1 MTPQQRAFSPTL
13 TARRR
18 PVARLGCLA
27 AAVAGLLVAAPAW
40 SIDLRQAYEAAVA
53 NDATIRA
60 SRAAAD
66 ASREQLPQ
74 AKAQRLPNMSYS
86 AGRNYNDLTSRT
98 QNFVGQPVTTE
109 NRYYSGNQALTIR
122 QALYRPFVVALVK
135 QAEAVVQEA
144 DATLENAEQGLVVRV
159 GEAYLDALLAEEQL
173 ALISAQKST
182 YTTQLDAATKSLAA
196 GSGTRTDIDEARAR
210 LDMTYAQ
217 ELEVQQN
224 VEYTRRRLETITG
237 QPLGTLA
244 RLDLVRF
251 APGAPAP
258 NSVDDWIARAE
269 QASPEIKALRARLEA
284 STFEIDKA
292 KSGHK
297 PTLDAVAQW
306 SRNSSDSVTNVNSR
320 YDNKTIGLQ
329 LTVPLYQ
336 GGYVNSTV
344 RQAVASAERARE
356 LLEATRLDLSVR
368 VHREF
373 RGMTE
378 GVLRIS
384 ALEQAVR
391 SAEQAVLSNQMSFKA
406 GARTMLDVLNAEQ
419 QKTTALRDLA
429 QARYLY
435 VASRLRLQ
443 SLAGD
448 ERAASVSEIN
458 AWLAL

>member
-1 MTPQQRAFSPTL
+1 MTPQQYAHSPVL
-13 TARRR
+13 ADRRR
-18 PVARLGCLA
+18 PAARLGCLA
-27 AAVAGLLVAAPAW
+27 AAVAGLLAAAPAW
-40 SIDLRQAYEAAVA
+40 SLDLRQAYEAAVA

-60 SRAAAD
+60 SRAAAN

-74 AKAQRLPNMSYS
+74 AQAQRLPNMSFS

-98 QNFVGQPVTTE
+98 QNFLGEPTTTV

-122 QALYRPFVVALVK
+122 QPLYRPAIGALVK
-135 QAEAVVQEA
+135 QAEAVVQDA
-144 DATLENAEQGLVVRV
+144 DATLENAEQNLVVRV
-159 GEAYLDALLAEEQL
+159 GEAYFEALLAEEQL
-173 ALISAQKST
+173 VLVSSQKST
-182 YTTQLDAATKSLAA
+182 YTVQLDAAKKGFAA
-196 GSGTRTDIDEARAR
+196 GSGTRTDIDEAQAR
-210 LDMTYAQ
+210 LDMTFAQ

-251 APGAPAP
+251 APAGPAP

-284 STFEIDKA
+284 ANFEIDKA
-292 KSGHK
+292 KAGHK

-320 YDNKTIGLQ
+320 YDNKSIGLQ

-406 GARTMLDVLNAEQ
+406 GARTTLDVLNAEQ

-448 ERAASVSEIN
+448 ERTASVTEIN

>member
-1 MTPQQRAFSPTL
+1 MTSQRHASLP
-13 TARRR
+13 AGRSRRG
-18 PVARLGCLA
+18 PATRLGCLA

-40 SIDLRQAYEAAVA
+40 SVDLRQAYEAALV
-53 NDATIRA
+53 NDATIRS

-74 AKAQRLPNMSYS
+74 AKAQRLPNVSFS
-86 AGRNYNDLTSRT
+86 AGRNKNDLNSET
-98 QNFVGQPVTTE
+98 QNILGQPVSTE
-109 NRYYSGNQALTIR
+109 NKYYSGNQALTIR
-122 QALYRPFVVALVK
+122 QPLYRPFIGALVK
-135 QAEAVVQEA
+135 QAEAVVQDA
-144 DATLENAEQGLVVRV
+144 DATLESAEQSLVVRV
-159 GEAYLDALLAEEQL
+159 GEAYFEALLAEEQL
-173 ALISAQKST
+173 ALIGAQKST
-182 YTTQLDAATKSLAA
+182 YTTQLDAAKKGFAA
-196 GSGTRTDIDEARAR
+196 GSGTRTDIDEAQAR

-224 VEYTRRRLETITG
+224 VEFTRRKLETITG
-237 QPLGTLA
+237 KPVGTLA
-244 RLDLVRF
+244 RLDLARF
-251 APGAPAP
+251 KPGAPAP
-258 NSVDDWIARAE
+258 SLVEDWIARAE
-269 QASPEIKALRARLEA
+269 QASPDVKALRARLEA
-284 STFEIDKA
+284 ANFEIDKA
-292 KSGHK
+292 KAGHK

-306 SRNSSDSVTNVNSR
+306 SRTSSDSVTSVNSR

-406 GARTMLDVLNAEQ
+406 GARTTLDVLNAEQ